1 MLRHG
6 LSLIIIGFRIQLAQE
21 QAVVE
26 ATPFGAILHP
36 SGQFYITK
44 GLHMNGIKNTLALA
58 VVIGVSVA
66 GLATC
71 AGVKP
76 AHAGE
81 VKWKL
86 TSAGSSTLVSTQWQL
101 DCISDCTE
109 AGNAAAPMPPT
120 PKSAKWAALLPRG
133 KWRVAWDATTE
144 SGEHCKGSRTITTCA
159 KLGTCSQEFESHCP

>member
-1 MLRHG
+1 
-6 LSLIIIGFRIQLAQE
+6 
-21 QAVVE
+21 
-26 ATPFGAILHP
+26 
-36 SGQFYITK
+36 
-44 GLHMNGIKNTLALA
+44 MNGIKNALALV

-71 AGVKP
+71 SGG

-86 TSAGSSTLVSTQWQL
+86 THSAGSAGSAGNAGGQPLASVAWQL
-101 DCISDCTE
+101 DCLSDCTE
-109 AGNAAAPMPPT
+109 AGNAAAPIPPT

-144 SGEHCKGSRTITTCA
+144 GGEHCKGSRIITTCA
-159 KLGTCSQEFESHCP
+159 KLGTCLQEFESHCP

>member
-1 MLRHG
+1 MRVHI
-6 LSLIIIGFRIQLAQE
+6 S
-21 QAVVE
+21 
-26 ATPFGAILHP
+26 T
-36 SGQFYITK
+36 SGQFYNLLGNFTLQK

-58 VVIGVSVA
+58 VLIGASLA

-71 AGVKP
+71 SGG

-86 TSAGSSTLVSTQWQL
+86 ISSAHLVSTKWQFECL
-101 DCISDCTE
+101 SDCTE
-109 AGNAAAPMPPT
+109 AGNAAAPVPPT

-144 SGEHCKGSRTITTCA
+144 DGSHCKGSRIITTCA